1 MLDYIESF
9 IGPNVM
15 AMHSMF
21 INKQP
26 DIGTN
31 SSRHPVHQVQT
42 YIFAFKILIYI
53 DCVVKGNKSKSLVFS
68 KL

>member
-1 MLDYIESF
+1 MLDIIESL

-26 DIGTN
+26 DIGSN
-31 SSRHPVHQVQT
+31 SSRHPVHQV
-42 YIFAFKILIYI
+42 YSYYNI
-53 DCVVKGNKSKSLVFS
+53 
-68 KL
+68 

>member
-1 MLDYIESF
+1 MLDYIESL

-31 SSRHPVHQVQT
+31 SSRHPVHQVQI
-42 YIFAFKILIYI
+42 YIFEFNIIVYRL
-53 DCVVKGNKSKSLVFS
+53 CVVKKNK
-68 KL
+68 

>member
-31 SSRHPVHQVQT
+31 SSRHPVHQVKT
-42 YIFAFKILIYI
+42 YIFAFKIFIYRL
-53 DCVVKGNKSKSLVFS
+53 CGKREQVKITTFQ
-68 KL
+68 

>member
-1 MLDYIESF
+1 MLDIIESL

-26 DIGTN
+26 DIGSN
-31 SSRHPVHQVQT
+31 SSRHPVHQVMT
-42 YIFAFKILIYI
+42 YLYIYYNI
-53 DCVVKGNKSKSLVFS
+53 
-68 KL
+68 

>member
-31 SSRHPVHQVQT
+31 SSRHPLHQVKNVFHT
-42 YIFAFKILIYI
+42 FFNKKNLII
-53 DCVVKGNKSKSLVFS
+53 MFT
-68 KL
+68 

>member
-15 AMHSMF
+15 GMHSMF

-31 SSRHPVHQVQT
+31 SSRHPVHQV
-42 YIFAFKILIYI
+42 YKLIFLH
-53 DCVVKGNKSKSLVFS
+53 L

>member
-15 AMHSMF
+15 GMHSMF

-26 DIGTN
+26 DIGTK
-31 SSRHPVHQVQT
+31 SSRHPVHQV
-42 YIFAFKILIYI
+42 YKLIFLH
-53 DCVVKGNKSKSLVFS
+53 L

>member
-26 DIGTN
+26 DIGSN
-31 SSRHPVHQVQT
+31 SSRHPVHQVKI
-42 YIFAFKILIYI
+42 YVNNVLPNDNIVFIF
-53 DCVVKGNKSKSLVFS
+53 
-68 KL
+68 